1 MNSVNEPLEIY
12 KHLTYTELFNYD
24 IANKILKNWDV
35 LITQLPEH
43 RQNKLLKKKKDYDI
57 TLSLKKLCKNTN
69 GQNLVKYNHS
79 KGSSSLA
86 KGRLFATS
94 VSLQN
99 LPRELRGALAT
110 GKYYDI
116 DMVNAHPVILAQY
129 CKKNSID
136 CKCLDKYVKNRDII
150 LEQISLTTKNTN
162 KDKIKK
168 TFLSALNGGE
178 QELDNKY
185 YIEFKKELKLIHLQI
200 NTKNKELEK
209 VIKRRK
215 DYNINGSITN
225 TILCDIENQILLTSV
240 SYLINKGYNIDVL
253 VFDGLMIRNNKELP
267 NLEELSLHIKEKL
280 DYDIKFIE
288 KPLINIFNFD
298 KIPEEIKEEATYL
311 SMKEEFEKTH
321 FKILYPP
328 LYVSEDENGNI
339 STQSRT
345 SLIQTNEHVRT
356 KISKKNANG
365 KDIIVETSFIDEWI
379 RDPTIRKYDKLE
391 FYPNRSDCP
400 VNHYNMFKGFKAE
413 NYEPINNKKK
423 IEELIKPIIYHLKIV
438 AQDNYDFILLYFAH
452 IIQLPSKK
460 TNVNI
465 VVSGKDG
472 TGKSIIFDYFR
483 NMILGKELSSQTD
496 DADELFCRFSNIAV
510 NKLFIQID
518 EICRKDFEGKKAEK
532 LKNITVSPTIN
543 YEKKGVDTITLN
555 NYSNTVMTTN
565 NEFTIVISQTDR
577 RNVFFKCK
585 ETHMQDP
592 EYFSN
597 LVSEFNKE
605 DVARAFYEYLMNYK
619 LKSLETEW
627 NEDIGL
633 QQMRPITQYHKDI
646 KKQCIAMDM
655 RFLSYLVD
663 DTGYS
668 EIQASELYKK
678 YCDWFDKG
686 NYRTLKNSV
695 STFGYNMS
703 NIEGITKE
711 KKTKY
716 NIYQINREEL
726 KTYLQINNL
735 YDDTAYIN

>member
-1 MNSVNEPLEIY
+1 MNSANEQLEIY

-24 IANKILKNWDV
+24 IAHKILKNWDV
-35 LITQLPEH
+35 LITQLPEY
-43 RQNKLLKKKKDYDI
+43 RQKKYLEKKKDYDI
-57 TLSLKKLCKNTN
+57 TLSLKKICKNTN

-79 KGSSSLA
+79 RGSSSLA

-110 GKYYDI
+110 GLYYDL

-129 CKKNSID
+129 CKKNGID
-136 CKCLDKYVKNRDII
+136 CKCLDKYVKSRDTII
-150 LEQISLTTKNTN
+150 EQICSGSSLL
-162 KDKIKK
+162 KDKVKK

-178 QELDNKY
+178 QELDNKIF
-185 YIEFKKELKLIHLQI
+185 IEFKKEIKLIHLQI
-200 NTKNKELEK
+200 NSLNKDLEK

-225 TILCDIENQILLTSV
+225 TILCDIENEILLTSV
-240 SYLINKGYNIDVL
+240 SYLIKKGYNVDVL
-253 VFDGLMIRNNKELP
+253 VFDGLMVRNNKELP
-267 NLEELSLHIKEKL
+267 NLEELSSHIKTTL
-280 DYDIKFIE
+280 DYDIKFVE
-288 KPLINIFNFD
+288 KPLINIFDFD
-298 KIPEEIKEEATYL
+298 KIPEEIKEEATYP
-311 SMKEEFEKTH
+311 SMKEEFEKNH
-321 FKILYPP
+321 FKVICPP
-328 LYVSEDENGNI
+328 LYVSIDDKNNI
-339 STQSRT
+339 ITQSRT
-345 SLIQTNEHVRT
+345 SIIQSYEHIRT
-356 KISKKNANG
+356 KILKKNANG
-365 KDIIVETSFIDEWI
+365 KDIIVETSFIDEWVK
-379 RDPTIRKYDKLE
+379 DPTIRYYDKLD
-391 FYPNRSDCP
+391 FYPNRDDCP
-400 VNHYNMFKGFKAE
+400 VNHYNLFKGFKAE
-413 NYEPINNKKK
+413 NYEPINDKNK
-423 IEELIKPIIYHLKIV
+423 IEELIKPIIYHLKVV

-452 IIQLPSKK
+452 ILQLPSKK

-483 NMILGKELSSQTD
+483 NMILGKDLSSQTD

-565 NEFTIVISQTDR
+565 NEFTIAISQTDR

-597 LVSEFNKE
+597 LVLEFSKE
-605 DVARAFYEYLMNYK
+605 EVARAFYEYLMNYK

-627 NEDIGL
+627 NEDVGL
-633 QQMRPITQYHKDI
+633 QQMRPITEYHKDI
-646 KKQCIAMDM
+646 KKQCITMDM

-663 DTGYS
+663 DTGYE

-678 YCDWFDKG
+678 YCEWFDKG
-686 NYRTLKNSV
+686 NYKTSKAAAN
-695 STFGYNMS
+695 TFGSNMS
-703 NIEGITKE
+703 NTKGITKRR
-711 KKTKY
+711 KTNYITYK
-716 NIYQINREEL
+716 IDRQEL
-726 KTYLQINNL
+726 RTYLQTNDL